1 MTAGDIPIGDFT
13 YPVTSNMSA
22 AQAGQFSAVYLNNT
36 TLALAT
42 SGIQKMLGI
51 LQDNPDG
58 STKATVG
65 AVRELGHSKC
75 WVTADDTINAGDG
88 LIISSTAGML
98 RKSQGSDV
106 VVAIAVEGNGGVS
119 CIIEVALTNRIAEGA
134 VYRAGQF
141 SVTVPMVNFGTAGGS
156 VTAIQVPLGWTGTIT
171 GMYAVPVKVAST
183 SGATTLSLVVNSTA
197 VTGLTCVCSNA
208 ALKLLGTPITET
220 GTVTGGG
227 AFSTPATDTISIASL
242 STLTFAGDTG
252 LLEVHIMYN

>member
-1 MTAGDIPIGDFT
+1 MTGGDIPIGDFT

-22 AQAGQFSAVYLNNT
+22 NQFYAVYLANT
-36 TLALAT
+36 TLAVAT

-106 VVAIAVEGNGGVS
+106 VVAIACEGNGGVS

-141 SVTVPMVNFGTAGGS
+141 SVTVPMVNFGTAGGA
-156 VTAIQVPLGWTGTIT
+156 VTAVTVPLGWTGTIT
-171 GMYAVPVKVAST
+171 GMYVVPVKVAST
-183 SGATTLSLVVNSTA
+183 SGATTLSLAINGVA
-197 VTGLTCVCSNA
+197 VSGLSCVCSNA
-208 ALKLLGTPITET
+208 ALKTLGTPITET
-220 GTVTGGG
+220 GSVTLGSG
-227 AFSTPATDTISIASL
+227 AFSTPATDTMTVSSL
-242 STLTFAGDTG
+242 STVTFAGDTG
-252 LLEVHIMYN
+252 LLEVHIIYN